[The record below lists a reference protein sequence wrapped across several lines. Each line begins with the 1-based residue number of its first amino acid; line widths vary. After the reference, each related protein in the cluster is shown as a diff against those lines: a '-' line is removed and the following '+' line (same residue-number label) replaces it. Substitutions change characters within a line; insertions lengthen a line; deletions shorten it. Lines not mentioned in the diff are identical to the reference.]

1 MLHNKKVLFFG
12 LLLLALIAYFFV
24 YKYTGLAIQCP
35 IHFVTGLYCPG
46 CGLTRMLFAI
56 IKLDFYQA
64 FRFNPLVFILLV
76 IYIIYFIIKYI
87 FKANIKIPN
96 RVSYSLIVV
105 LIIYGIIRNIPLF
118 SYLQPT
124 IIH

>member
-24 YKYTGLAIQCP
+24 DKYTGLAIQCP

>member
-1 MLHNKKVLFFG
+1 M
-12 LLLLALIAYFFV
+12 LLALIAYFFV